1 MLDDGYG
8 GVVLG
13 SHAMGRLRHPRRSAR
28 ARHRRMPTP
37 ASGAGQRPRTP
48 PPTSPPTPSGRISGR
63 PVRGN
68 EPTPD
73 LGAADLGS
81 RCWALGREGEGEE
94 EAAGRCTGGSP
105 VDLGAAGVGATTHR
119 WISGREVL
127 SAAAEVLAERGRGQR
142 RPPDAGGQGRKL
154 SGRC

>member
-1 MLDDGYG
+1 MAASCSAPARRAASDIPG
-8 GVVLG
+8 GAL
-13 SHAMGRLRHPRRSAR
+13 ACRRR
-28 ARHRRMPTP
+28 TPTP

-48 PPTSPPTPSGRISGR
+48 PPALAGRISGR
-63 PVRGN
+63 PVWSS

-81 RCWALGREGEGEE
+81 RRWALGREGEGEG

-105 VDLGAAGVGATTHR
+105 MDLGVAGVGAATHR
-119 WISGREVL
+119 RISDRQVL
-127 SAAAEVLAERGRGQR
+127 SATAEVLAERGRGRR
-142 RPPDAGGQGRKL
+142 RPPDAAGQGRKL